1 LHTNSF
7 VLGRCWARYR
17 QLVPL
22 LDRQLPADL
31 SPDLAARFQGFAQHM
46 LASLTAWRQAAC
58 RSYAALHTLHTFARE
73 ADQMTADGQK
83 PPADGKQPPAVA
95 AGPELSALLQEH
107 LGCLDTAYNF
117 LDQLARDYPEMS
129 EAAAAKSMLAGC
141 LSTASGLA
149 EAAPAYFA
157 SGSHVTQV
165 AGGLAALSRA
175 RDQVALCLARVG
187 QQPVSQGLKTV
198 LSSLDGLCVKVERWC
213 AQTRKSWDITH
224 ASAQL
229 STGDFELDL
238 HCLLFRSLLGVQE
251 MLKSLND
258 VKKNDG
264 NLEESSN
271 SNCLLVM
278 NQLVTR
284 FPKLKAVGVV
294 QAAERL
300 AARFQLEPSG
310 SLCAGLADSLQIL
323 ATYRASL
330 TALLATCL
338 HFTRQFAKLLSVV
351 LKVFHQVAIQVNSPS
366 FISMFG
372 DPERMFLGLP
382 DPDTSVTGQD
392 PDPSLFSESV
402 ERTEI
407 MLAK

>member
-1 LHTNSF
+1 M
-7 VLGRCWARYR
+7 
-17 QLVPL
+17 PL
-22 LDRQLPADL
+22 LDRQLPADV

-46 LASLTAWRQAAC
+46 LASLTAWRQAAY
-58 RSYAALHTLHTFARE
+58 RSYAALHTLQTFARE
-73 ADQMTADGQK
+73 ADHMTSDSQ
-83 PPADGKQPPAVA
+83 QPPAVA

-107 LGCLDTAYNF
+107 LGCLDTAYTF
-117 LDQLARDYPEMS
+117 LDQLSRDYPEMS
-129 EAAAAKSMLAGC
+129 EATEAKSMLAGC

-157 SGSHVTQV
+157 CGSHVTQV
-165 AGGLAALSRA
+165 AGGLAALSSA
-175 RDQVALCLARVG
+175 RDQVAVCLARVG

-213 AQTRKSWDITH
+213 AQTRKIWDITH
-224 ASAQL
+224 SSAQL
-229 STGDFELDL
+229 STGDIDLDL

-258 VKKNDG
+258 VKKNQE

-284 FPKLKAVGVV
+284 FPKLKAVGVA

-300 AARFQLEPSG
+300 AARFQLEPSRA
-310 SLCAGLADSLQIL
+310 LCAGLAESLPVL

-330 TALLATCL
+330 TSLLATCL

-351 LKVFHQVAIQVNSPS
+351 LKVFHQVAIQVSKVS
-366 FISMFG
+366 FVYFSVG
-372 DPERMFLGLP
+372 DPHVLGPPGSGSIIQEVRIRNLP
-382 DPDTSVTGQD
+382 
-392 PDPSLFSESV
+392 FSHKGIEQ
-402 ERTEI
+402 TKI

>member
-1 LHTNSF
+1 MRISIFLFLQYPVPNSETLHTKF
-7 VLGRCWARYR
+7 FCFGRCWARYR

-22 LDRQLPADL
+22 LDRQLPADV
-31 SPDLAARFQGFAQHM
+31 SPDLAARFQGFSQHM

-58 RSYAALHTLHTFARE
+58 RSYTALHTLHTFARE
-73 ADQMTADGQK
+73 ADHMTADGQ
-83 PPADGKQPPAVA
+83 QPPAVA
-95 AGPELSALLQEH
+95 AGPELSALWQEH
-107 LGCLDTAYNF
+107 LGCLDTAYTF
-117 LDQLARDYPEMS
+117 LDHLARDYPEMA
-129 EAAAAKSMLAGC
+129 EAAEAKSMLSGC

-157 SGSHVTQV
+157 SGSHVTEV

-175 RDQVALCLARVG
+175 RDQVAVCLARVG
-187 QQPVSQGLKTV
+187 QQPVSQGLKTI

-213 AQTRKSWDITH
+213 EQTRKIWDITH
-224 ASAQL
+224 SSAQL
-229 STGDFELDL
+229 STSDFELDL

-258 VKKNDG
+258 VKKTDG
-264 NLEESSN
+264 NVEESHI
-271 SNCLLVM
+271 NCLLVM

-284 FPKLKAVGVV
+284 FPKLKAVGVA

-310 SLCAGLADSLQIL
+310 SLCAGLADSLQVL

-330 TALLATCL
+330 ASLLATCL

-351 LKVFHQVAIQVNSPS
+351 LKVFHQVAIQVKS
-366 FISMFG
+366 
-372 DPERMFLGLP
+372 R
-382 DPDTSVTGQD
+382 
-392 PDPSLFSESV
+392 
-402 ERTEI
+402 
-407 MLAK
+407 

>member
-1 LHTNSF
+1 
-7 VLGRCWARYR
+7 
-17 QLVPL
+17 VPL
-22 LDRQLPADL
+22 LDRQLPADV

-73 ADQMTADGQK
+73 ADPITSDSL
-83 PPADGKQPPAVA
+83 QPPAVA
-95 AGPELSALLQEH
+95 AGSELSALLQEH

-129 EAAAAKSMLAGC
+129 EAAEAKSMLAGC

-157 SGSHVTQV
+157 SGSQVTEV

-175 RDQVALCLARVG
+175 RDQVAVCLARVG
-187 QQPVSQGLKTV
+187 QQPVSQGLKTI
-198 LSSLDGLCVKVERWC
+198 LSSLDGLCFKVKRWC
-213 AQTRKSWDITH
+213 AQTRKIWDITH
-224 ASAQL
+224 SSAQL
-229 STGDFELDL
+229 STGDIDLDL

-251 MLKSLND
+251 MLKSVND
-258 VKKNDG
+258 VKKNEE
-264 NLEESSN
+264 NLEGSSN

-284 FPKLKAVGVV
+284 FPKLKAVGVA

-300 AARFQLEPSG
+300 AARFQLEPSR
-310 SLCAGLADSLQIL
+310 SLCAGLADSLEVL

-330 TALLATCL
+330 AALLATCL
-338 HFTRQFAKLLSVV
+338 HLTRQFAKLLSVV
-351 LKVFHQVAIQVNSPS
+351 LKVFHQVAIQVKSP
-366 FISMFG
+366 
-372 DPERMFLGLP
+372 
-382 DPDTSVTGQD
+382 
-392 PDPSLFSESV
+392 
-402 ERTEI
+402 
-407 MLAK
+407 